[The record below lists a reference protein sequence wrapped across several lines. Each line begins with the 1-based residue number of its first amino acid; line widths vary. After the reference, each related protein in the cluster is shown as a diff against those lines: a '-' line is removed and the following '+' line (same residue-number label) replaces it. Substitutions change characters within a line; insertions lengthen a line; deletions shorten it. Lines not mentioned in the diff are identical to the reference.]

1 MKALLIIAGLFFSAA
16 GAVIAY
22 FAASDPGH
30 EYDLKFVLPI
40 DTRQM
45 PKPVEPPSIQSWS
58 MGEAESGSVSDG
70 RAEAGKAL
78 ALPERPPLASSPAPP
93 RRPGPGSSRLLKKV
107 FRRSPMRS
115 RIEMNGN

>member
-1 MKALLIIAGLFFSAA
+1 MKALLISAGLFFSTA

-40 DTRQM
+40 DARQM

-58 MGEAESGSVSDG
+58 LGEAESGSVSDG

-78 ALPERPPLASSPAPP
+78 PLPQRPPVQFGEQPGAASEAQP
-93 RRPGPGSSRLLKKV
+93 RL
-107 FRRSPMRS
+107 
-115 RIEMNGN
+115 

>member
-1 MKALLIIAGLFFSAA
+1 MKTLLIVAGLFFSIF

-45 PKPVEPPSIQSWS
+45 PKPIASPTVQSWNA
-58 MGEAESGSVSDG
+58 GAEEPALTPDG
-70 RAEAGKAL
+70 RAETGKAR
-78 ALPERPPLASSPAPP
+78 PMPDRPPVEFGERPGAASEAQL
-93 RRPGPGSSRLLKKV
+93 RR
-107 FRRSPMRS
+107 
-115 RIEMNGN
+115 